1 MYRCILVCL
10 DGSAG
15 DGAVV
20 EYVAELAR
28 LHGSRVVLIR
38 VGTAGH
44 WDAVVREAEQI
55 ETYLAGIRD
64 DLAQRGLAVQ
74 TVVGHG
80 DPAKTIL
87 EQADAMSCDLIA
99 MSSHGHRWLMDLL
112 LGSVSSAVKHGA
124 RVPVLLLPG
133 EPTDR

>member
-15 DGAVV
+15 DRAIV
-20 EYVAELAR
+20 EHVAELAR
-28 LHGSRVVLIR
+28 LHGSRLVLMR

-44 WDAVVREAEQI
+44 WDPIVREAEQI
-55 ETYLAGIRD
+55 ETYLGGIRD

-124 RVPVLLLPG
+124 RVPVLVLRG
-133 EPTDR
+133 EPPAR